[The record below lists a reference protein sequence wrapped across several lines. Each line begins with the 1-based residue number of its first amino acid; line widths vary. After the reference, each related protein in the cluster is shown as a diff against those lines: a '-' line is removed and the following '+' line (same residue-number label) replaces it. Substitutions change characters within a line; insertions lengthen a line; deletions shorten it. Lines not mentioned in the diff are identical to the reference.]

1 MTYMRL
7 GLRESESSRL
17 RASVRAL
24 VPAVVTFVLVW
35 IVLSFVAR
43 SVLDTVN
50 AGTVL
55 SVYGDV
61 LFRWLPVL
69 VVAVWL
75 VFELDRQSP
84 RTYGFNVDRRWA
96 RDLVAGSLVSLVSF
110 GFAWTVGI
118 GRGTVAVKGNLQPT
132 VETWGVFALIGS
144 GLLVSLLVQ
153 TVYEEFVY
161 RAIMISNLAEGARAR
176 GLSARWAIVGATATG
191 VFAFGLYHLPR
202 GVIVAVDSMFIGI
215 AFAVPYLLT
224 GNLALSIGVHLGRH
238 AGAFFLVGDGLGG
251 SMFLEN
257 IGLVT
262 IQSEGF
268 ALFAVVWIAVVV
280 VLVTAWVRATRGEI
294 RIPERVYRHDE

>member
-1 MTYMRL
+1 
-7 GLRESESSRL
+7 
-17 RASVRAL
+17 
-24 VPAVVTFVLVW
+24 VW

-43 SVLDTVN
+43 SVLETVN
-50 AGTVL
+50 TGTVL
-55 SVYGDV
+55 PVYGDV
-61 LFRWLPVL
+61 FFRWLPVL

-84 RTYGFNVDRRWA
+84 RTYGFDVDRRWA
-96 RDLVAGSLVSLVSF
+96 RDLVAGSLISVVSF
-110 GFAWTVGI
+110 GLAWTVGI

-191 VFAFGLYHLPR
+191 LFVFGLYHLPR
-202 GVIVAVDSMFIGI
+202 GIILVVDSIFVGI

-224 GNLALSIGVHLGRH
+224 GSLALSIGIHIGRH
-238 AGAFFLVGDGLGG
+238 AGALFLVGDGLAG
-251 SMFLEN
+251 STFLEN
-257 IGLVT
+257 IGLVA

-268 ALFAVVWIAVVV
+268 ALFAVVWIVVAV
-280 VLVTAWVRATRGEI
+280 VLVTAWVRATQGKI
-294 RIPERVYRHDE
+294 RISERVYRHDE

>member
-7 GLRESESSRL
+7 GLRGSESSRF

-43 SVLDTVN
+43 SVLETVN

-61 LFRWLPVL
+61 FFRWLPVL

-84 RTYGFNVDRRWA
+84 RTYGFDVDCCWA
-96 RDLVAGSLVSLVSF
+96 RDLVAGSLISVVSF
-110 GFAWTVGI
+110 GLAWTVGI
-118 GRGTVAVKGNLQPT
+118 GRGTVTVEGNLQLA

-176 GLSARWAIVGATATG
+176 GLSTRWAIVGATATS

-202 GVIVAVDSMFIGI
+202 GVIIAVDSMFVGI

-224 GNLALSIGVHLGRH
+224 GNLALSMGVHLGRH

-262 IQSEGF
+262 IQSE
-268 ALFAVVWIAVVV
+268 A
-280 VLVTAWVRATRGEI
+280 
-294 RIPERVYRHDE
+294 YC